1 MAVTYFM
8 ANIRHKVLFTT
19 VSGFEGRIDF
29 TPFCTWQ
36 ELSRWLVRSLKL
48 SMVKRFYASFWELD
62 KDFNVTA
69 VAERWNWKVYFFL
82 GGGGGGISS
91 LVQIQFCAVVTCL
104 SSASCASHLSRH
116 KKQGC
121 IFRLA
126 VNLSTDGLLLFLYSF
141 KELHGY
147 ASCQASHPH
156 TAFTDLHPFSRTH

>member
-1 MAVTYFM
+1 MP
-8 ANIRHKVLFTT
+8 
-19 VSGFEGRIDF
+19 VSENLI
-29 TPFCTWQ
+29 
-36 ELSRWLVRSLKL
+36 KI
-48 SMVKRFYASFWELD
+48 SMSQLLQKDETERCIFFWE
-62 KDFNVTA
+62 
-69 VAERWNWKVYFFL
+69 
-82 GGGGGGISS
+82 GGGGISS

-147 ASCQASHPH
+147 ASCHASHPH